1 MRRAFIAFLAGETL
15 VAAALVLF
23 FCAGYARWALWA
35 LATAIAATLLAG
47 LVFLFFPKG
56 KGPRP

>member
-15 VAAALVLF
+15 VATALVLF

-35 LATAIAATLLAG
+35 LAAAIAAAFLAG